1 MIMLLLDI
9 ILILL
14 MLGFIISV
22 MTHVYKK
29 RKKGKTLFIISNNE
43 IIIGKFSIFLTAL
56 MLLFSIIQLIY
67 DFNFTNLLET
77 ALFTAGLIYGIDIT
91 NEDRITEYG
100 IISRGNIW
108 RWDDIK
114 NAKWIKNGD
123 ITVLKLTVENKFV
136 FFKYKKIVKIDIYD
150 NEKIS
155 VNEIIRHH
163 TICIDN

>member
-22 MTHVYKK
+22 ITHVYKK
-29 RKKGKTLFIISNNE
+29 RKKGKTLFIISNDE

-56 MLLFSIIQLIY
+56 MLLFSVIQLIY
-67 DFNFTNLLET
+67 DFNFTNSLET

-114 NAKWIKNGD
+114 NTKWIKNGD

-136 FFKYKKIVKIDIYD
+136 FFKYKKIVKIDIHD
-150 NEKIS
+150 NEKIK

-163 TICIDN
+163 TICIDD

>member
-22 MTHVYKK
+22 TTHVYKK
-29 RKKGKTLFIISNNE
+29 RKKGKTLFIISNDE
-43 IIIGKFSIFLTAL
+43 IIISKFSIFLIVL
-56 MLLFSIIQLIY
+56 MLLFSIIQVIY
-67 DFNFTNLLET
+67 DFNFTNLLE
-77 ALFTAGLIYGIDIT
+77 AVLLTAGLIYEIDIT

-100 IISRGNIW
+100 IISKGNIW

-123 ITVLKLTVENKFV
+123 ITVLNLTVENKFV
-136 FFKYKKIVKIDIYD
+136 YFKYKKIVRIDIHD

-155 VNEIIRHH
+155 INEIIRHH